1 MAQKTGED
9 SATML
14 LSELIGGVLFLTLL
28 MPLSLTDGLWLLLL
42 TFVPL
47 FTLEAKDYV
56 VRGPQGGISFKISLP
71 DGAKRL
77 SVRWLNSFYLCIIM
91 KTSL

>member
-1 MAQKTGED
+1 
-9 SATML
+9 ML
-14 LSELIGGVLFLTLL
+14 LYELIGGVLFLTLL

-42 TFVPL
+42 TFVP
-47 FTLEAKDYV
+47 V